1 MGGVI
6 ELSVWQVM
14 LAYLFVVI
22 VLMIVKIRGIK
33 REKEILI
40 SSVRMTLQLI
50 LTGYLLVYVLKN
62 PSPLITVVIVLMME
76 AFAVYTIFKKNK
88 GRLSATL
95 KKAIVISITTG
106 TLTCLIY
113 YLFVVIR
120 ISPWYDP
127 QYFVPIAGMI
137 IGNSMTGVSLGLKSL
152 LEGMSVQKPIIE
164 EALILGATPKAAT
177 RNIINNSFEIAIM
190 PTINSMVGMG
200 IVFLP
205 GMMTGQILSGVSP
218 TTAISYQIAIML
230 GILGSVAFAVIMMLQ
245 LGYRAFFNSE
255 AQII

>member
-137 IGNSMTGVSLGLKSL
+137 MGNSMTGGSLGLKSL
-152 LEGMSVQKPIIE
+152 LEGCPYGLDQPFQ
-164 EALILGATPKAAT
+164 G
-177 RNIINNSFEIAIM
+177 
-190 PTINSMVGMG
+190 
-200 IVFLP
+200 
-205 GMMTGQILSGVSP
+205 
-218 TTAISYQIAIML
+218 
-230 GILGSVAFAVIMMLQ
+230 
-245 LGYRAFFNSE
+245 
-255 AQII
+255 